1 MSNKIFFLLSLFCVL
16 ISSCENE
23 DDMVTSILLDKSD
36 MTLKPGETYQFTV
49 KGSPSKA
56 KLPKI
61 NWGIYPVNA
70 NNHLAKID
78 SHGKLTALKPGNF
91 TVNAWIGD
99 DDITDL
105 LYIDNAVIKAVCNVT
120 VEPIEATGISID
132 KKEIVFNGEQSL
144 ILDASI
150 EPQGA
155 TKKLVFWEIDNSEIA
170 SLESG
175 KDNSVIVTALKAGE
189 ATITARAGFESSITS
204 TCKVKVN
211 PVVAQGFS
219 LKENEKNVRVGD
231 VFTIESI
238 ITPAYATKENI
249 AWEISDVNIAK
260 INEDN
265 SISAMSPGKCIVK
278 AILGNTGLEAT
289 CELTV
294 EPVLLE
300 SISFDNLTYKIE
312 VGGQKQLNVVF
323 TPENATNKN
332 VIWTSSDPVIA
343 PVDENGVVLGN
354 TSGRVQVT
362 ATSEDGGHVANCT
375 VYIVSLGSMMD
386 VYFPTSSLIINSGYY
401 TGVMSCAIKNNSS
414 KTIKLTKFQ
423 VFSTGSGSVPIE
435 ITDEVK
441 LGYLSSGETRILQF
455 RLSHVYEPGFKWEF
469 ECDGHY
475 FSAYGSYKQ

>member
-1 MSNKIFFLLSLFCVL
+1 MSNKIFFLFSLFCVL

-61 NWGIYPVNA
+61 NWGIHPVNA

-132 KKEIVFNGEQSL
+132 KKEIVFNGEQCL
-144 ILDASI
+144 TLNATV
-150 EPQGA
+150 EPQNA
-155 TKKLVFWEIDNSEIA
+155 TNQQVYWEIDNSGIA
-170 SLESG
+170 NLEST
-175 KDNSVIVTALKAGE
+175 KDNSVIVTALNVGE
-189 ATITARAGFESSITS
+189 TIITARAGFKSPIIS

-211 PVVAQGFS
+211 PVAIQDFS
-219 LKENEKNVRVGD
+219 LQETEKAVKVGD

-238 ITPAYATKENI
+238 VTPTYATKENI
-249 AWEISDVNIAK
+249 KWELSDTNIAK

-265 SISAMSPGKCIVK
+265 SIAALSPGKCVVK
-278 AILGNTGLEAT
+278 AILEGAGLEAT

-294 EPVLLE
+294 EPILLE
-300 SISFDNLTYKIE
+300 SISFDNYTYKIE
-312 VGGQKQLNVVF
+312 VGGRKQLNVMF

-332 VIWTSSDPVIA
+332 VIWASSDPVIA
-343 PVDENGVVLGN
+343 PIDENGIVLGN
-354 TSGRVQVT
+354 TSGRVKVT
-362 ATSEDGGHVANCT
+362 ATSEDGGHVASCT
-375 VYIVSLGSMMD
+375 VYIVSLGDMMN
-386 VYFPTSSLIINSGYY
+386 VYFPTASLIINSGYY
-401 TGVMSCAIKNNSS
+401 TGTMSCAIKNNSS
-414 KTIKLTKFQ
+414 QTVKLTRFY
-423 VFSTGSGSVPIE
+423 VYSNETNSTPINM
-435 ITDEVK
+435 TD
-441 LGYLSSGETRILQF
+441 LGDLKSGETITLQF
-455 RLSHVYEPGFKWEF
+455 NLSHVYEPAFIWVF
-469 ECDGHY
+469 ECN
-475 FSAYGSYKQ
+475 GSKYNTWNKFKE

>member
-49 KGSPSKA
+49 KDSPSKA

-150 EPQGA
+150 EPQDA

-211 PVVAQGFS
+211 PVVAQGFF
-219 LKENEKNVRVGD
+219 LKENEK
-231 VFTIESI
+231 
-238 ITPAYATKENI
+238 
-249 AWEISDVNIAK
+249 
-260 INEDN
+260 
-265 SISAMSPGKCIVK
+265 M
-278 AILGNTGLEAT
+278 
-289 CELTV
+289 
-294 EPVLLE
+294 
-300 SISFDNLTYKIE
+300 
-312 VGGQKQLNVVF
+312 
-323 TPENATNKN
+323 
-332 VIWTSSDPVIA
+332 
-343 PVDENGVVLGN
+343 
-354 TSGRVQVT
+354 
-362 ATSEDGGHVANCT
+362 
-375 VYIVSLGSMMD
+375 
-386 VYFPTSSLIINSGYY
+386 
-401 TGVMSCAIKNNSS
+401 
-414 KTIKLTKFQ
+414 
-423 VFSTGSGSVPIE
+423 
-435 ITDEVK
+435 
-441 LGYLSSGETRILQF
+441 
-455 RLSHVYEPGFKWEF
+455 
-469 ECDGHY
+469 
-475 FSAYGSYKQ
+475 

>member
-23 DDMVTSILLDKSD
+23 DDMVTSILLNKSD

-49 KGSPSKA
+49 KCSPSKA

-150 EPQGA
+150 EPQDA

-231 VFTIESI
+231 VFTIEPI
-238 ITPAYATKENI
+238 VTPVYATKENI

-278 AILGNTGLEAT
+278 AIWGNTGLEAT

-294 EPVLLE
+294 EPILLE

-375 VYIVSLGSMMD
+375 VYIVSLGGMMD

-414 KTIKLTKFQ
+414 QTVKLTRFY
-423 VFSTGSGSVPIE
+423 VYSSGANSRPID
-435 ITDEVK
+435 ITDLAL
-441 LGYLSSGETRILQF
+441 LGDLQAGETKALQF
-455 RLSHVYEPGFKWEF
+455 NLSHVYEPAFIWVF
-469 ECDGHY
+469 ECN
-475 FSAYGSYKQ
+475 GSKYNTWNKFKE

>member
-1 MSNKIFFLLSLFCVL
+1 MSNKIFFLFSLFCVL

-36 MTLKPGETYQFTV
+36 MTLKPGETYQFMV

-132 KKEIVFNGEQSL
+132 KKEIVFNGEQCL
-144 ILDASI
+144 TLNATV
-150 EPQGA
+150 EPQNA
-155 TKKLVFWEIDNSEIA
+155 TNQQVYWEIDNSGIA
-170 SLESG
+170 NLEST
-175 KDNSVIVTALKAGE
+175 KDNSVIVTALNVGE
-189 ATITARAGFESSITS
+189 TIITARAGFKSPIIS

-211 PVVAQGFS
+211 PVAIQDFS
-219 LKENEKNVRVGD
+219 LQETEKAVKVGD

-238 ITPAYATKENI
+238 VTPTYATKENI
-249 AWEISDVNIAK
+249 KWELSDTNIAK

-265 SISAMSPGKCIVK
+265 SIAALSPGKCVVK
-278 AILGNTGLEAT
+278 AILEGAGLEAT

-294 EPVLLE
+294 EPILLE
-300 SISFDNLTYKIE
+300 SISFDNYTYKIE
-312 VGGQKQLNVVF
+312 VGGRKQLNVMF

-332 VIWTSSDPVIA
+332 VIWASSDPVIA
-343 PVDENGVVLGN
+343 PIDENGIVLGN
-354 TSGRVQVT
+354 TSGRVKVT
-362 ATSEDGGHVANCT
+362 ATSEDGGHVASCT
-375 VYIVSLGSMMD
+375 VYIVSLGDMMN
-386 VYFPTSSLIINSGYY
+386 VYFPTASLIINSGYY
-401 TGVMSCAIKNNSS
+401 TGTMSCAIKNNSS
-414 KTIKLTKFQ
+414 QTVKLTRFY
-423 VFSTGSGSVPIE
+423 VYSNETNSTPINM
-435 ITDEVK
+435 TD
-441 LGYLSSGETRILQF
+441 LGDLKSGETITLQF
-455 RLSHVYEPGFKWEF
+455 NLSHVYEPAFIWVF
-469 ECDGHY
+469 ECN
-475 FSAYGSYKQ
+475 GSKYNTWNKFKE

>member
-1 MSNKIFFLLSLFCVL
+1 MSNKIFFLFSLFCVL

-36 MTLKPGETYQFTV
+36 MTLKPGETYQFMV

-132 KKEIVFNGEQSL
+132 KKEIVFNGEQCL
-144 ILDASI
+144 TLNATV
-150 EPQGA
+150 EPQNA
-155 TKKLVFWEIDNSEIA
+155 TNQQVYWEIDNSGIA
-170 SLESG
+170 NLEST
-175 KDNSVIVTALKAGE
+175 KDNSVIVTALNVGE
-189 ATITARAGFESSITS
+189 TIITARAGFKSPIIS

-211 PVVAQGFS
+211 PVAIQDFS
-219 LKENEKNVRVGD
+219 LQETEKAVKVGD

-238 ITPAYATKENI
+238 VTPTYATKENI
-249 AWEISDVNIAK
+249 KWELSDTNIAK

-265 SISAMSPGKCIVK
+265 SIAALSPGKCVVK
-278 AILGNTGLEAT
+278 AILEGAGLEAT

-294 EPVLLE
+294 EPILLE
-300 SISFDNLTYKIE
+300 SISFDNYTHYC
-312 VGGQKQLNVVF
+312 
-323 TPENATNKN
+323 
-332 VIWTSSDPVIA
+332 PVK
-343 PVDENGVVLGN
+343 VD
-354 TSGRVQVT
+354 
-362 ATSEDGGHVANCT
+362 
-375 VYIVSLGSMMD
+375 
-386 VYFPTSSLIINSGYY
+386 
-401 TGVMSCAIKNNSS
+401 K
-414 KTIKLTKFQ
+414 
-423 VFSTGSGSVPIE
+423 
-435 ITDEVK
+435 
-441 LGYLSSGETRILQF
+441 
-455 RLSHVYEPGFKWEF
+455 
-469 ECDGHY
+469 
-475 FSAYGSYKQ
+475 

>member
-1 MSNKIFFLLSLFCVL
+1 MSNKIFFLFSLFCVL

-36 MTLKPGETYQFTV
+36 MTLKPGETYQFMV

-144 ILDASI
+144 TLNATV
-150 EPQGA
+150 EPQNA
-155 TKKLVFWEIDNSEIA
+155 TNQQVYWEIDNSGIA
-170 SLESG
+170 NLEST
-175 KDNSVIVTALKAGE
+175 KDNSVIVTALNVGE
-189 ATITARAGFESSITS
+189 TIITARAGFKSPIIS

-211 PVVAQGFS
+211 PVAIQDFS
-219 LKENEKNVRVGD
+219 LQETEKAVKVGD

-238 ITPAYATKENI
+238 VTPTYATKENI
-249 AWEISDVNIAK
+249 KWELSDTNIAK

-265 SISAMSPGKCIVK
+265 SIAALSPGKCVVK
-278 AILGNTGLEAT
+278 AILEGAGLEAT

-294 EPVLLE
+294 EPILLE
-300 SISFDNLTYKIE
+300 SISFDNYTYKIE
-312 VGGQKQLNVVF
+312 VGGRKQLNVMF

-332 VIWTSSDPVIA
+332 VIWASSDPVIA
-343 PVDENGVVLGN
+343 PIDENGIVLGN
-354 TSGRVQVT
+354 TSGRVKVT
-362 ATSEDGGHVANCT
+362 ATSEDGGHVASCT
-375 VYIVSLGSMMD
+375 VYIVSLGDMMN
-386 VYFPTSSLIINSGYY
+386 VYFPTASLIINSGYY
-401 TGVMSCAIKNNSS
+401 TGTMSCAIKNNSS
-414 KTIKLTKFQ
+414 QTVKLTRFY
-423 VFSTGSGSVPIE
+423 VYSNETNSTPINM
-435 ITDEVK
+435 TD
-441 LGYLSSGETRILQF
+441 LGDLKSGETITLQF
-455 RLSHVYEPGFKWEF
+455 NLSHVYEPAFIWVF
-469 ECDGHY
+469 ECN
-475 FSAYGSYKQ
+475 GSKYNTWNKFKE

>member
-1 MSNKIFFLLSLFCVL
+1 MSNKIFFLFSLFCVL

-36 MTLKPGETYQFTV
+36 MTLKPGETYQFMV

-132 KKEIVFNGEQSL
+132 KKEIVFNGEQCL
-144 ILDASI
+144 TLNATV
-150 EPQGA
+150 EPQNA
-155 TKKLVFWEIDNSEIA
+155 TNQQVYWEIDNSGIA
-170 SLESG
+170 NLEST
-175 KDNSVIVTALKAGE
+175 KDNSVIVTALNVGE
-189 ATITARAGFESSITS
+189 TIITARAGFKSPIIS

-211 PVVAQGFS
+211 PVAIQDFS
-219 LKENEKNVRVGD
+219 LQETEKAVKVGD

-238 ITPAYATKENI
+238 VTPTYATKENI
-249 AWEISDVNIAK
+249 KWELSDTNIAK

-265 SISAMSPGKCIVK
+265 SIAALSPGKCVVK
-278 AILGNTGLEAT
+278 AILEGAGLEAT

-294 EPVLLE
+294 EPILLE
-300 SISFDNLTYKIE
+300 SISFDNYTYKIE
-312 VGGQKQLNVVF
+312 VGGRKQLNVMF

-332 VIWTSSDPVIA
+332 VIWASSDPVIA
-343 PVDENGVVLGN
+343 PIDENGIVLGN
-354 TSGRVQVT
+354 TSGRVKVT
-362 ATSEDGGHVANCT
+362 ATSEDGGHVASCT
-375 VYIVSLGSMMD
+375 VYIVSLGDMMN
-386 VYFPTSSLIINSGYY
+386 VYFPTASLIINSGYY
-401 TGVMSCAIKNNSS
+401 I
-414 KTIKLTKFQ
+414 
-423 VFSTGSGSVPIE
+423 VP
-435 ITDEVK
+435 V
-441 LGYLSSGETRILQF
+441 
-455 RLSHVYEPGFKWEF
+455 
-469 ECDGHY
+469 
-475 FSAYGSYKQ
+475 

>member
-1 MSNKIFFLLSLFCVL
+1 MSNKIFFLFSLFCVL

-36 MTLKPGETYQFTV
+36 MTLKPGETYQFMV

-132 KKEIVFNGEQSL
+132 KKEIVFNGEQCL
-144 ILDASI
+144 TLNATL
-150 EPQGA
+150 EPQNA
-155 TKKLVFWEIDNSEIA
+155 TNQQVYWEIDNSGIA
-170 SLESG
+170 NLEST
-175 KDNSVIVTALKAGE
+175 KDNSVIVTALNVGE
-189 ATITARAGFESSITS
+189 TIITARAGFKSPIIS

-211 PVVAQGFS
+211 PVAIQDFS
-219 LKENEKNVRVGD
+219 LQETEKAVKVGD

-238 ITPAYATKENI
+238 VTPTYATKENI
-249 AWEISDVNIAK
+249 KWELSDTNIAK

-265 SISAMSPGKCIVK
+265 SIAALSPGKCVVK
-278 AILGNTGLEAT
+278 AILEGAGLEAT

-294 EPVLLE
+294 EPILLE
-300 SISFDNLTYKIE
+300 SISFDNYTYKIE
-312 VGGQKQLNVVF
+312 VGGRKQLNVMF

-332 VIWTSSDPVIA
+332 VIWASSDPVIA
-343 PVDENGVVLGN
+343 PIDENGIVLGN
-354 TSGRVQVT
+354 TSGRVKVT
-362 ATSEDGGHVANCT
+362 ATSEDGGHVASCT
-375 VYIVSLGSMMD
+375 VYIVSLGDMMN
-386 VYFPTSSLIINSGYY
+386 VYFPTASLIINSGYY
-401 TGVMSCAIKNNSS
+401 TGTMSCAIKNNSS
-414 KTIKLTKFQ
+414 QTVKLTRFY
-423 VFSTGSGSVPIE
+423 VYSNETNSTPINM
-435 ITDEVK
+435 TD
-441 LGYLSSGETRILQF
+441 LGDLKSGETITLQF
-455 RLSHVYEPGFKWEF
+455 NLSHVYEPAFIWVF
-469 ECDGHY
+469 ECN
-475 FSAYGSYKQ
+475 GSKYNTWNKFKE

>member
-1 MSNKIFFLLSLFCVL
+1 MSNKIFFLFSLFCVL

-36 MTLKPGETYQFTV
+36 MTLKPGETYQFMV

-61 NWGIYPVNA
+61 KWGIYPVNA

-132 KKEIVFNGEQSL
+132 KKEIVFNGEQCL
-144 ILDASI
+144 TLNATV
-150 EPQGA
+150 EPQNA
-155 TKKLVFWEIDNSEIA
+155 TNQPVYWELANSGIA
-170 SLESG
+170 YLEST
-175 KDNSVIVTALKAGE
+175 KDNSVIVTALNVGE
-189 ATITARAGFESSITS
+189 TIITARAGFKSPIIS

-211 PVVAQGFS
+211 PVAIQDFS
-219 LKENEKNVRVGD
+219 LQETEKAVKVGD

-238 ITPAYATKENI
+238 VTPTYATKENI
-249 AWEISDVNIAK
+249 KWELSDTNIAK

-265 SISAMSPGKCIVK
+265 SIAALSPGKCVVK
-278 AILGNTGLEAT
+278 AILEGAGLEAT

-294 EPVLLE
+294 EPILLE
-300 SISFDNLTYKIE
+300 SISFDNYTYKIE
-312 VGGQKQLNVVF
+312 VGGRKQLNVMF

-332 VIWTSSDPVIA
+332 VIWASSDPVIA
-343 PVDENGVVLGN
+343 PIDENGIVLGN
-354 TSGRVQVT
+354 TSGRVKVT
-362 ATSEDGGHVANCT
+362 ATSEDGGHVASCT
-375 VYIVSLGSMMD
+375 VYIVSLGDMMN
-386 VYFPTSSLIINSGYY
+386 VYFPTASLIINSGYY
-401 TGVMSCAIKNNSS
+401 TGTMSCAIKNNSS
-414 KTIKLTKFQ
+414 QTVKLTRFY
-423 VFSTGSGSVPIE
+423 VYSNETNSTPINM
-435 ITDEVK
+435 TD
-441 LGYLSSGETRILQF
+441 LGDLKSGETITLQF
-455 RLSHVYEPGFKWEF
+455 NLSHVYEPAFIWVF
-469 ECDGHY
+469 ECN
-475 FSAYGSYKQ
+475 GSKYNTWNKFKE